1 MSRFSVFIFILLSL
15 NSGLAQ
21 EHVQVFRADT
31 ATQLVVG
38 RILIIGN
45 KVTKDRIIFRELS
58 VQTGDTISRIELNK
72 ALQLSEIRLYN
83 LRIFNKVQLSLL
95 ELSPGQA
102 DILIDVAERWYTF
115 PVPIFEL
122 SDRNFN
128 EWWQNYRHDFSRVN
142 YGLRLFQYN
151 FRGRNETLRL
161 TARFGFSKRFDLYYK
176 IPNLS
181 RDQKHGLTF
190 EYDFLE
196 PANLP
201 YKTEDH
207 VLTFLNERRPLKRE
221 HTAIVTYN
229 YRKNFYQTH
238 AVELGWDD
246 IQLSDTI
253 FHLNPNYLAQQQ
265 KHQWY
270 SFFSYRF
277 VSEHRDVVAYPLR
290 GYQITAGITKTGLG
304 FGDQVNQV
312 NLSAS
317 YALHREVYS
326 NWFFSVFSSANYSSL
341 KNPPYNQYRGIGY
354 RRQFLRGYEVY
365 VIEGPFYNMNKATFK
380 RRIFSTEFNSGIP
393 LEQFRSVPLSVYL
406 KGYADLGYVQN
417 YPGYE
422 HLNLNTRL
430 SGLWLGGAGFGI
442 DVVTH
447 YDSVIRLEYTF
458 TTQQTNGFF
467 LHIRKEF

>member
-1 MSRFSVFIFILLSL
+1 MNRFRIIILALFSVVSL
-15 NSGLAQ
+15 FAQ

-31 ATQLVVG
+31 AKQLIVG
-38 RILIIGN
+38 RILIVGN

-58 VQTGDTISRIELNK
+58 MQPGDTVSRSELNK
-72 ALQLSEIRLYN
+72 ILEVSQIRLYN

-102 DILIDVAERWYTF
+102 DVLVDVEERWYTF

-128 EWWQNYRHDFSRVN
+128 EWWQNYKHDFSRVN

-176 IPNLS
+176 VPNLS
-181 RDQKHGLTF
+181 RNQKHGLTF

-207 VLTFLNERRPLKRE
+207 ILTFLNQRQPLKRQ

-229 YRKNFYQTH
+229 FRKNFYQTH
-238 AVELGWDD
+238 AFELGWDD

-253 FHLNPNYLAQQQ
+253 FPLNPNYLAGRQQ
-265 KHQWY
+265 HQQY

-277 VSEHRDVVAYPLR
+277 VAEHRDVVAYPLR
-290 GYQITAGITKTGLG
+290 GYQVTAGITKSGLS
-304 FGDQVNQV
+304 FGDKVNQL
-312 NLSAS
+312 NISAS
-317 YALHREVYS
+317 FAWHKEVKPDWY
-326 NWFFSVFSSANYSSL
+326 FSFLTSANYNTAD
-341 KNPPYNQYRGIGY
+341 NPPYNLNRGIGY

-365 VIEGPFYNMNKATFK
+365 VIEGPMYTMNKATFK
-380 RRIFSTEFNSGIP
+380 RRIFSSEFDSGIP
-393 LEQFRSVPLSVYL
+393 LQQFRRVPVAVYL

-417 YPGYE
+417 YPAYE

-430 SGLWLGGAGFGI
+430 SDRWLGGAGFGLDI
-442 DVVTH
+442 VTH

-458 TTQQTNGFF
+458 TNQQTSGFF